1 MKEEQKTEIKVG
13 ITVLIALII
22 FIWILGW
29 AKNISINSEKKELK
43 IMFDSVAGL
52 EKGDVVTVNG
62 VRQGFVD
69 EITNKGNSVFVRAK
83 LNPSV
88 DLKSDATFSVVML
101 DLMGGKKI
109 EINPGVSQMELDY
122 SVTHEGKFLGD
133 VASAFIML
141 SSIQTDIVDMI
152 KEIKVTLK
160 NTNQLLGD
168 EEFSSS
174 LKSSLNNLNSLT
186 GKMTRLVDDNSEKI
200 NKLIASSEKAVS
212 SFNQFYDENKETIQ
226 TTLIETKNAISSSSE
241 LVNKLNSFLDE
252 TKKQNNN
259 AGKLLYDKKFI
270 DDLQTSIEQ
279 LKELTKILIE
289 QLKGK
294 GINVDANID
303 LF

>member
-88 DLKSDATFSVVML
+88 DLRSDATFSVVML

-109 EINPGVSQMELDY
+109 EINPGVSQAELDY

-141 SSIQTDIVDMI
+141 SSIQTDIIDVI

-174 LKSSLNNLNSLT
+174 LKSSLNNLNSLI

-200 NKLIASSEKAVS
+200 NKLIAGSEKAVS
-212 SFNQFYDENKETIQ
+212 SLNQFYDENKETIQ

-241 LVNKLNSFLDE
+241 LINKLNSFLDE